1 MADDL
6 NSYHIDKFWKTK
18 RYQKLFPVPLPFQTQ
33 VCNCSGFSRKITKN
47 RFFLLMFY
55 VSHFE
60 LLNWLSMKIKRSQ
73 YILSRYSSM

>member
-47 RFFLLMFY
+47 RFFFLIFLCFTLRTIALVKY
-55 VSHFE
+55 ENQKVSVHF
-60 LLNWLSMKIKRSQ
+60 K
-73 YILSRYSSM
+73 